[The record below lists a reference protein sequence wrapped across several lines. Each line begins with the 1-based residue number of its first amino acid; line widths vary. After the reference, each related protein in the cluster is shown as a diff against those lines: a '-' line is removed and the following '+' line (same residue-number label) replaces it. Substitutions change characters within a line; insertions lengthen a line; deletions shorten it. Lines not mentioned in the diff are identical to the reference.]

1 MSSPSSHEHGPPRAA
16 SDNDNPAIALA
27 RRERP
32 TNAIER
38 ALLANTRAEAIELT
52 RLSTEY
58 GTAFEVY
65 LEHIWSG
72 LEPIADMEDD
82 FRSLYW
88 GSYDRMGQFID
99 DQLDANDW
107 LEPIQT
113 MLRAHD
119 MPRDILRWIRTGF
132 AETLKG
138 GFEIVEKDGQI
149 HVFIA

>member
-16 SDNDNPAIALA
+16 SDDTPAIALP
-27 RRERP
+27 RRQRP
-32 TNAIER
+32 TSAIER
-38 ALLANTRAEAIELT
+38 ALLANTRAEAFELT
-52 RLSTEY
+52 RLSAEY

-88 GSYDRMGQFID
+88 GSYDRMEQFVD

-113 MLRAHD
+113 MLRTHG
-119 MPRDILRWIRTGF
+119 MPRDTLRWIRAGF
-132 AETLKG
+132 AETVEG